1 MKYTH
6 RGCISTA
13 GGDKLDGELAPFRR
27 VNKHIY
33 RRRKEGTYLPPLRDG
48 RGAGACGEG
57 GLRPHGVAPAE
68 YELWSETCV
77 SATYLGHA
85 MALARALALVL
96 ALGAS
101 AAALLEAPP
110 DVLAPT
116 DGLPDDADD
125 RCYRDLVPPLPSHSQ
140 CVPEDMYLKRLLRNR
155 DWDPKRTTANLST
168 FFLHEE
174 GVFNVSGM
182 VTCVMDAMMKRA
194 QRARCPKSSCP
205 GHDRARVDD
214 YMAIDI
220 AQHMGDVW
228 ILEQLRKHPQ
238 RTFSR
243 GEADVHIIGSPL
255 ATAHR
260 GIMKLA
266 RGSPGLCGDRPELE
280 RRANAISSAIR
291 SDALW
296 KEGSKS
302 WVLPYSYYF
311 AGGMLGPELLQTM
324 MTRPSILTTSDRG
337 YPEFVTLTQQYSDQ
351 PFPLL
356 PYKAH
361 YLLEPPGESRGGRP
375 LSSPPWSGGA
385 PYSAPWRSEQGSGA
399 DLPAADKPVIMFHG
413 STGRGG
419 GVRSKMVEALHG
431 RHGELPEG
439 WSSSVA
445 VSVGGDFAR
454 LETALAYKGSSL
466 CLVPEG
472 DTSTSRRLY
481 DSMAA
486 GCVPVVFS
494 DVGKISHNLPFR
506 SSVPWHDVAVFGG
519 SLDCSFGTPARAKAT
534 LAWLQR
540 LAEPENGRALACMKR
555 RAQAEFREHLSY
567 TGPGVVTALLR
578 ELSHPYQAAAAAAEA
593 AEAAAE
599 AAAAALEPEPC
610 ASWCAAHEATWLEKC
625 AWGKGPC
632 LGCLECTDA
641 LQPLVQPMVAVN
653 RAS

>member
-1 MKYTH
+1 
-6 RGCISTA
+6 
-13 GGDKLDGELAPFRR
+13 
-27 VNKHIY
+27 
-33 RRRKEGTYLPPLRDG
+33 
-48 RGAGACGEG
+48 
-57 GLRPHGVAPAE
+57 
-68 YELWSETCV
+68 
-77 SATYLGHA
+77 
-85 MALARALALVL
+85 MALALPL

-101 AAALLEAPP
+101 AAALFEAPP
-110 DVLAPT
+110 DVLAPA
-116 DGLPDDADD
+116 DGPPDGADD
-125 RCYRDLVPPLPSHSQ
+125 RCYRDLVPPLPPHSQ
-140 CVPEDMYLKRLLRNR
+140 CMPEEMHLKRLLRNR

-174 GVFNVSGM
+174 GIFNVSDI
-182 VTCVMDAMMKRA
+182 VTCVMDVMMKRA

-214 YMAIDI
+214 YMTNDI

-238 RTFSR
+238 RTFSQ

-266 RGSPGLCGDRPELE
+266 RGSPGLCGDKPELE

-291 SDALW
+291 SNAFW
-296 KEGSKS
+296 MEGSKS
-302 WVLPYSYYF
+302 WVLPYTYYF
-311 AGGMLGPELLQTM
+311 AGGLLGPELMQTI

-337 YPEFVTLTQQYSDQ
+337 YPEFVTLTQQHPDQ

-361 YLLEPPGESRGGRP
+361 YLLEPPGESFRRGGRP
-375 LSSPPWSGGA
+375 LSSPPWSGGR
-385 PYSAPWRSEQGSGA
+385 PYSAPWRSEQGGGA
-399 DLPAADKPVIMFHG
+399 DLSAADKPVIMFHG
-413 STGRGG
+413 TTGRGG
-419 GVRSKMVEALHG
+419 GVRSNMVEALQG
-431 RHGELPEG
+431 KHGELPDG
-439 WSSSVA
+439 WSSSVF
-445 VSVGGDFAR
+445 VSVGGSFAQ
-454 LETALAYKGSSL
+454 LETALAYQGSSL

-472 DTSTSRRLY
+472 DTATSRRLY

-494 DVGKISHNLPFR
+494 GIDKISHNLPFR
-506 SSVPWHDVAVFGG
+506 SSVAWHDVAVFGG
-519 SLDCSFGTPARAKAT
+519 SLECSFGTRARAKAT

-540 LAEPENGRALACMKR
+540 LAAPENARALACMKR

-578 ELSHPYQAAAAAAEA
+578 ELSHPYQPAAAAAEA
-593 AEAAAE
+593 AAEPAAEPAAE

-610 ASWCAAHEATWLEKC
+610 AAWCAAHEAAWLDKC
-625 AWGKGPC
+625 AWAKGAC
-632 LGCLECTDA
+632 LGCLECTEA
-641 LQPLVQPMVAVN
+641 LQPVVQSVVPAAN
-653 RAS
+653 RTS